1 MQTGRMTREQAIQ
14 LMVDRVGFLRWAA
27 EAEVD
32 SALARPGYFI
42 GYFMGMSEILKMRD
56 EYRAKM
62 GPRFTLK
69 DFHQKLLE
77 IGSMPPALVR
87 QVLFAP

>member
-1 MQTGRMTREQAIQ
+1 MSRVQAIQ

-56 EYRAKM
+56 DYRARM
-62 GPRFTLK
+62 GDRFTLK
-69 DFHQKLLE
+69 DFHQKVLE

-87 QVLFAP
+87 EALFAK